1 MRKTA
6 ALVSLV
12 LSVALSDSLHATT
25 YGSVEPIA
33 NQAVIDTTPLLNQPL
48 QVREAFARRIFQ
60 CGIVDRVLDVLTST
74 GAIRSVNALNAHFAV
89 GAGGFAGR
97 TNPSFV
103 FTILDEGPNAASHG
117 DINIVTDSLGYV
129 MSQASAFLLDA
140 NDPSSFDFPA
150 NYVVINFPTPPS
162 LRASATLFR
171 TVGEIDPLLF
181 GTDTS
186 GYTQFGRAYLS
197 LQSDVLDAQFIAG
210 YVAAADQLGLQ
221 YTPIVSGIPSL
232 FQGGAAFPGNDWT
245 SSTRGQDYLSRIP
258 AQSHRGLARLRA
270 FHLKATFDVLRQLEH
285 SGKRSDN
292 DDNNAIGWV
301 CSQDRD

>member
-1 MRKTA
+1 MRRTA
-6 ALVSLV
+6 GLISLV
-12 LSVALSDSLHATT
+12 LSVTLSASLHATT

-33 NQAVIDTTPLLNQPL
+33 NPAVIDTTPLANQPL
-48 QVREAFARRIFQ
+48 RVREDFARGLFQ

-74 GAIRSVNALNAHFAV
+74 GAIKSINPLNAHFAV

-103 FTILDEGPNAASHG
+103 FTILDEGPNGASHT
-117 DINIVTDSLGYV
+117 DISIVTDSLGFV
-129 MSQASAFLLDA
+129 MSQASGFLLDA

-150 NYVVINFPTPPS
+150 NYVVINFPTPPP
-162 LRASATLFR
+162 LRASAALFR
-171 TVGEIDPLLF
+171 AVGEIDPLLF
-181 GTDTS
+181 KTDTS

-197 LQSDVLDAQFIAG
+197 LQSAVPEPQFIAG
-210 YVAAADQLGLQ
+210 YVAAAAQTNLE
-221 YTPIVSGIPSL
+221 YTPIVNGMPSL

-270 FHLKATFDVLRQLEH
+270 FHLKATHDVLRRLEH
-285 SGKRSDN
+285 SGKGPDN
-292 DDNNAIGWV
+292 DPIGWV
-301 CSQDRD
+301 CAQDRD